1 MAITDQMIIPPN
13 GGNISI
19 LKADGRHVLTAEKP
33 QFSFPYNAITF
44 INAVQEYLY
53 NNQTIPMTEA
63 QVQEVSNFLN
73 TVEPDPVLGAKV
85 IENRRNRQFLQ
96 QTDWYVVRQVETGV
110 PIPPDILEL
119 RAQARAAILPL

>member
-1 MAITDQMIIPPN
+1 
-13 GGNISI
+13 
-19 LKADGRHVLTAEKP
+19 
-33 QFSFPYNAITF
+33 
-44 INAVQEYLY
+44 
-53 NNQTIPMTEA
+53 MTEA

-73 TVEPDPVLGAKV
+73 TVEPDPVLSAKV